1 MAMEKVKEVKMTV
14 NIETNKRSV
23 REEFENLFDL
33 KIFLDNFFC
42 ALAEQGSDKPDPKYA
57 SVEKSRGKVDDKRI
71 PKRFGG
77 AAVAK
82 GFITTDQIVEALK
95 IQVIEEL
102 EKKQHRP
109 IGAIL
114 LEGGQINVLQIDEV
128 LKSLRTGPAMRP
140 A

>member
-1 MAMEKVKEVKMTV
+1 
-14 NIETNKRSV
+14 
-23 REEFENLFDL
+23 
-33 KIFLDNFFC
+33 LDNFFC

-77 AAVAK
+77 AAVEK
-82 GFITTDQIVEALK
+82 GFITTNQIVEALK